1 MDRAQNLQSGCKRF
15 TGKTV
20 IVTGGGGAIGGS
32 AAMRMAAEGANVVL
46 TDICGQDRLDQ
57 VSKEITEATG
67 SACMGVR
74 GDCTKVAEVQEVIK
88 QTVDKHGRVD
98 CLFNNAGYQGSFKP
112 VHEYPDEDFPRVMAI
127 NVEGVFYFLKY
138 CAIQMKNQEPQGG
151 AILNTASQAGVDGPP
166 NMAAYTASKSAVI
179 GLTKTASK
187 DLAPHNI
194 RVNALSP
201 AFVGDCL
208 MWDRQCELQAAAG
221 SMYYASDKEEVSKQ
235 MMSACPMRRCG
246 SLDEV
251 SGVVA
256 FLLSA
261 DSSYVSGSNT
271 QVTGGIP

>member
-1 MDRAQNLQSGCKRF
+1 MDRAQNLESGCKRF
-15 TGKTV
+15 SGKTV

-32 AAMRMAAEGANVVL
+32 AAYRMAAEGANIVL
-46 TDICGQDRLDQ
+46 TDICPQERLDE
-57 VSKEITEATG
+57 VSKDITEKTG
-67 SACMGVR
+67 AQCLGIR
-74 GDCTKVAEVQEVIK
+74 GDCTKVEEVKKCIEE
-88 QTVDKHGRVD
+88 TVAKFGRVD

-112 VHEYPDEDFPRVMAI
+112 VHEYPDDDFPRVLGI
-127 NVEGVFYFLKY
+127 NVTGVFYFLKY
-138 CAIQMKNQEPQGG
+138 AAIQMKNQEPQGG

-221 SMYYASDKEEVSKQ
+221 SMYYSSDKEEVSK
-235 MMSACPMRRCG
+235 
-246 SLDEV
+246 
-251 SGVVA
+251 
-256 FLLSA
+256 
-261 DSSYVSGSNT
+261 
-271 QVTGGIP
+271 